1 MMAECETVLSHCS
14 QFSLRT
20 LLVTLLFFF
29 CDFTFS
35 KTLSALFPQ
44 STSTAYLPGTLNA
57 IPFILKLSA

>member
-29 CDFTFS
+29 FV
-35 KTLSALFPQ
+35 TLLFQRLCQHCFPKAPVLH
-44 STSTAYLPGTLNA
+44 TYLGL
-57 IPFILKLSA
+57 